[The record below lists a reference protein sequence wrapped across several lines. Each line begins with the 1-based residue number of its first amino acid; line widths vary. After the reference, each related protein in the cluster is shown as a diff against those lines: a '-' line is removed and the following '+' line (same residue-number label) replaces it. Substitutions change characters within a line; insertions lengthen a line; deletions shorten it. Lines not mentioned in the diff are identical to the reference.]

1 MSRQT
6 YDQPISPT
14 VSPPARPR
22 FPHRL
27 LDWALLFA
35 GAVVLAI
42 VLRTYVIQTFS
53 IPSGSMEPTLSIGDR
68 ILVSKLSTELG
79 SVHIGEILVFKSPP
93 GEQQVCGGPAVSY
106 LVKRVIGLPGDQMSS
121 RGNTIYVNGV
131 ALDQTWS
138 HSAALGTPI
147 GTVTV
152 PPDHYFM
159 MGDNHAI
166 SCDSRYWGPL
176 PANLVVGEA
185 VLRFWPITHFGFL

>member
-6 YDQPISPT
+6 YEQPISPT
-14 VSPPARPR
+14 VSPALRR
-22 FPHRL
+22 RSPHRL
-27 LDWALLFA
+27 LDGALLFA

-42 VLRTYVIQTFS
+42 VLRTFVIQTFY
-53 IPSGSMEPTLSIGDR
+53 IPSGSMEPTLGIGDR

-93 GEQQVCGGPAVSY
+93 GEQQVCGGPDVPY

-138 HSAALGTPI
+138 HSATLGTPI
-147 GTVTV
+147 GAVTV

-159 MGDNHAI
+159 MGDNHVI
-166 SCDSRYWGPL
+166 SCDSRYWGTL

-185 VLRFWPITHFGFL
+185 VLRFWPVTHFGFL